1 MRQLFKI
8 DESEKKRILEM
19 HEKATKKNYLME
31 QGTPGSPTPQTT
43 QPPQQVTAATSEGT
57 MINGKKY
64 TIENIK
70 DEASLN
76 QFVNWGMRKNDP
88 DLGDSPNVT
97 KRSDAYMAR
106 MVGFPGMEDLDLR
119 QVTGHPDYEKVH
131 AALDKSYLEM
141 DKIAQN
147 YTISE
152 LCGNPEVKSGIDPKV
167 LEIAR
172 IRVSNMGLNWCGQP
186 ELGSKSKAER
196 EAKQGVKD
204 TQKLQ
209 QDRSKF

>member
-1 MRQLFKI
+1 MKKLFEI
-8 DESEKKRILEM
+8 DENEKKRILEM
-19 HEKATKKNYLME
+19 HEKATKRNYLSE
-31 QGTPGSPTPQTT
+31 QETPQTT
-43 QPPQQVTAATSEGT
+43 QPPQQLPYMTSEGT
-57 MINGKKY
+57 MINGKRY

-70 DEASLN
+70 DETSLN
-76 QFVNWGMRKNDP
+76 QFVNWGTKKGETDF
-88 DLGDSPNVT
+88 GKSPNVT
-97 KRSDAYMAR
+97 QRSDAYMAR
-106 MVGFPGMEDLDLR
+106 MVGFPGMEDEDLR

-152 LCGNPEVKSGIDPKV
+152 LCGKPEVKSGIDPKT

-186 ELGSKSKAER
+186 ELGAKSKAKLEATKAAQEKARLER
-196 EAKQGVKD
+196 EKG
-204 TQKLQ
+204 
-209 QDRSKF
+209 KF

>member
-1 MRQLFKI
+1 MKRLFEI
-8 DESEKKRILEM
+8 DENEKKRILEM
-19 HEKATKKNYLME
+19 HENATKRNYLME
-31 QGTPGSPTPQTT
+31 QPVNPQTT

-152 LCGNPEVKSGIDPKV
+152 LCGKPEVKSGIDPKA

-172 IRVSNMGLNWCGQP
+172 IRVSNMGLNWCGQA

-196 EAKQGVKD
+196 EATKAAQEKARLEREKG
-204 TQKLQ
+204 
-209 QDRSKF
+209 KF

>member
-1 MRQLFKI
+1 MKKLFEM
-8 DESEKKRILEM
+8 DETEKRRILEM
-19 HEKATKKNYLME
+19 HEKATKRNYLSE
-31 QGTPGSPTPQTT
+31 QGTPQTT
-43 QPPQQVTAATSEGT
+43 QPPQQSTVATSEGT
-57 MINGKKY
+57 MINGKRY

-70 DEASLN
+70 DETSLN

-152 LCGNPEVKSGIDPKV
+152 LCGKPEVKSGIDPKA

-186 ELGSKSKAER
+186 EPGAEAKAKR
-196 EAKQGVKD
+196 EAAKAAQEKARLEKEKG
-204 TQKLQ
+204 
-209 QDRSKF
+209 KF

>member
-1 MRQLFKI
+1 MKKLFEI
-8 DESEKKRILEM
+8 DENEKKRILEM
-19 HEKATKKNYLME
+19 HEKATKRNYLSE
-31 QGTPGSPTPQTT
+31 QETPQTT
-43 QPPQQVTAATSEGT
+43 QPPQQSTVATSEGKPLT
-57 MINGKKY
+57 NYKNY

-70 DEASLN
+70 DETSLN
-76 QFVNWGMRKNDP
+76 QFVNWGTKKGEP
-88 DLGDSPNVT
+88 DFGKSPNVT
-97 KRSDAYMAR
+97 QRSDAYMAR
-106 MVGFPGMEDLDLR
+106 MVGFPNMEDEDLR

-152 LCGNPEVKSGIDPKV
+152 LCGKPEVKSGIDPKT

-186 ELGSKSKAER
+186 ELGAKSKAER
-196 EAKQGVKD
+196 EAAKAAQ
-204 TQKLQ
+204 TAAQQKARLE
-209 QDRSKF
+209 REKGKF

>member
-1 MRQLFKI
+1 MKQLFKI

-19 HEKATKKNYLME
+19 HENATKKNYLME
-31 QGTPGSPTPQTT
+31 QGTPQTT
-43 QPPQQVTAATSEGT
+43 QPPQQVTTATSERP

-70 DEASLN
+70 DETSLN

-152 LCGNPEVKSGIDPKV
+152 LCGKPEVKSGIDPKA

-172 IRVSNMGLNWCGQP
+172 IRVSNMGLNWCGQA